1 MNANY
6 FLKNSKTLLIDID
19 GTLLKGD
26 VALQGTTLLFEFL
39 NRNNINF
46 LVMTNNSTKS
56 PLDYAKKLS
65 QAGIAI
71 GPENIITS
79 SMVTASY
86 LSENF
91 PEKSVFV
98 IGQSGIMDAL
108 AEKGIFPISDLS
120 RSVDVVVVAGDNQL
134 TYEKLK
140 NAVLFIQRGAV
151 FIGTNPDLL
160 VPTEEGLVPECGTTI
175 AAIEAAT
182 GKKALV
188 IGKPNKFMFD
198 LATEKLNTPHAQT
211 AILGDRMSTDILG
224 GHNSGIT
231 TILIQTG
238 VDNTGT
244 LSDYKVAPD
253 FIVDDLFDLVNIWQ
267 NALTENTGP
276 KNDQ

>member
-1 MNANY
+1 
-6 FLKNSKTLLIDID
+6 
-19 GTLLKGD
+19 
-26 VALQGTTLLFEFL
+26 
-39 NRNNINF
+39 
-46 LVMTNNSTKS
+46 MTNNSTKS

-79 SMVTASY
+79 STVTASY

-108 AEKGIFPISDLS
+108 AEKSIFPTSDLS
-120 RSVDVVVVAGDNQL
+120 RSVGVVVVAGDYDL

-140 NAVLFIQRGAV
+140 NAILYIQRGAS

-188 IGKPNKFMFD
+188 MGKPNKYMFD
-198 LATEKLNTPHAQT
+198 LAIKIINAQHSQT
-211 AILGDRMSTDILG
+211 AIVGDRMSTDIIG
-224 GHNSGIT
+224 GINSGIA
-231 TILIQTG
+231 TILIETG
-238 VDNTGT
+238 VDNKETISKSAEQPD
-244 LSDYKVAPD
+244 LIVKDFYKL
-253 FIVDDLFDLVNIWQ
+253 ISIWEKVIM
-267 NALTENTGP
+267 NDP
-276 KNDQ
+276 WSKNG

>member
-1 MNANY
+1 
-6 FLKNSKTLLIDID
+6 
-19 GTLLKGD
+19 
-26 VALQGTTLLFEFL
+26 
-39 NRNNINF
+39 
-46 LVMTNNSTKS
+46 MTNNSTKS

-79 SMVTASY
+79 STVTASY
-86 LSENF
+86 LSKNF

-198 LATEKLNTPHAQT
+198 LATEKLNTPHAHT

-238 VDNTGT
+238 VDNTGN